1 MKAIHENENITSSK
15 TKKEQI
21 QDQKSLMKSKT
32 LHELL
37 KQGGGQNLVIDFSML
52 SKRGKLNGLIE
63 KAKKYQDISNQ
74 KIIEESDND
83 KKIENEGKKTNK
95 SKISKH
101 TFQCIM
107 HQILSCSFRSAIKFC
122 VSPATKGTM
131 LVMYPRPI
139 M

>member
-74 KIIEESDND
+74 KIIEEPDND
-83 KKIENEGKKTNK
+83 KKIENERKKKNK
-95 SKISKH
+95 
-101 TFQCIM
+101 
-107 HQILSCSFRSAIKFC
+107 
-122 VSPATKGTM
+122 
-131 LVMYPRPI
+131 
-139 M
+139 